1 MIAGTGNNDLQN
13 VAALPDGETPY
24 YGCLLPATSLNPGIW
39 AVLAVVVLLLVVIS
53 TAVLFIFI
61 FHLLEARKT
70 VASARDKLVKD
81 TPAGLDDFQMF
92 VIKEVTGDDTIT
104 IAQAKDYSYGWNDTK
119 GAYVFARNDE
129 FKVCHFLDLISSRV
143 GSV

>member
-1 MIAGTGNNDLQN
+1 
-13 VAALPDGETPY
+13 VAALPEGQTPY
-24 YGCLLPATSLNPGIW
+24 YGCLLLATSLNPGIW

-53 TAVLFIFI
+53 TAALFMF
-61 FHLLEARKT
+61 LLHFFKARKT
-70 VASARDKLVKD
+70 AASPRDKLVKK

-129 FKVCHFLDLISSRV
+129 FKVYHFLLLISFYTNSF
-143 GSV
+143 